1 MARPKNPTDSYWS
14 GAHTRHRL
22 RYHLVWIPKY
32 RRRVL
37 VGALAKRLEEL
48 LYQACEVN
56 RWQIHELSIMEDHI
70 HLLLQIPP
78 KDSVSF
84 VMQCLKGGS
93 SRALHVEFPELEE
106 FLWGKSFWADGY
118 FAESVGKREE
128 QTIRRYI
135 REQQSPSVSAVN
147 EEETSA

>member
-1 MARPKNPTDSYWS
+1 
-14 GAHTRHRL
+14 
-22 RYHLVWIPKY
+22 
-32 RRRVL
+32 
-37 VGALAKRLEEL
+37 
-48 LYQACEVN
+48 
-56 RWQIHELSIMEDHI
+56 
-70 HLLLQIPP
+70 
-78 KDSVSF
+78 
-84 VMQCLKGGS
+84 MQCLKGGS